1 MLLLLYFTNT
11 NYLNKYVIIIGL
23 LTMFIAALYF
33 PPIIALYFIE
43 VYIYLLLTN
52 FSMTSPIKVKKIP
65 SITIDITADGIEKE
79 DIDLKKLLVDY
90 SDKFDN

>member
-43 VYIYLLLTN
+43 VYI
-52 FSMTSPIKVKKIP
+52 
-65 SITIDITADGIEKE
+65 DITADGIEKE